1 MLKKSGLT
9 ILVIAIIILLGYGLF
24 NLFSVI
30 IDDPGLPIII
40 KIGLLALILGLI
52 LTFLAVLKERIEDYR
67 QGK

>member
-9 ILVIAIIILLGYGLF
+9 VLVIAIIILLGYGLF
-24 NLFSVI
+24 NLFSVVI
-30 IDDPGLPIII
+30 SDPGLPVIV
-40 KIGLLALILGLI
+40 KMGLIALILGLI